1 MTCVGEV
8 ALTIRSKIVGLSQLK
23 KKVAALKKAGRT
35 IAFTNGC
42 FDILHYG
49 HVSYLEK
56 AKKSGR
62 VLIVGL
68 NSDASVRRLKGPARP
83 VNRQLARAS
92 VLAALESVDFVTVF
106 KEDTPEDLIKALC
119 PDVLIKG
126 ADWKGKPV
134 VGADTVKAHGG
145 KVEFI
150 KFVDHFSTTGII
162 HAITNKS

>member
-1 MTCVGEV
+1 M
-8 ALTIRSKIVGLSQLK
+8 AIRSKIVGLSQLK
-23 KKVAALKKAGRT
+23 KDLARLKKSGRT

-56 AKKSGR
+56 AKKAGR
-62 VLIVGL
+62 VLVIGL
-68 NSDASVRRLKGPARP
+68 NSDASVRRLKGPERP
-83 VNRQLARAS
+83 VNPQLARAS
-92 VLAALESVDFVTVF
+92 VLAALESVDYVTVF
-106 KEDTPEDLIKALC
+106 TQDTPEELIKAVS

-134 VGADTVKAHGG
+134 VGADYVKAKGG

-150 KFVDHFSTTGII
+150 KFVDHFSTTKII
-162 HAITNKS
+162 EHVRASCAKP

>member
-1 MTCVGEV
+1 MG
-8 ALTIRSKIVGLSQLK
+8 IRSKIVGLTKLKSELARLK
-23 KKVAALKKAGRT
+23 KSGKV

-56 AKKSGR
+56 AKRKDR
-62 VLIVGL
+62 VLILGL
-68 NSDASVRRLKGPARP
+68 NSDDSVRRLKGPSRP
-83 VNRQLARAS
+83 VNPQKARAG
-92 VLAALESVDFVTVF
+92 VVAALESVDFVTIF
-106 KEDTPEDLIKALC
+106 AEDTPLKLIESIK

-134 VGADTVKAHGG
+134 IGSELVKANGG

-150 KFVDHFSTTGII
+150 KFIDNFSTTKII
-162 HAITNKS
+162 ESVRK